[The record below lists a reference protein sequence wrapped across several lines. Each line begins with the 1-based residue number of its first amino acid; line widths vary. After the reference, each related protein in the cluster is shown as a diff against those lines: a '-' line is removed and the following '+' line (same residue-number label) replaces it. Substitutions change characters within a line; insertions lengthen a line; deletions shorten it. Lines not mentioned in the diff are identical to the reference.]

1 MIIKDF
7 IYIVLGGF
15 ALKYGGDFAVN
26 SSVNIAHMLNISER
40 VIGLTIVAIGTSLPE
55 LITSIVAIIK
65 KNDEIAEGN
74 IIGSCIINSCLI
86 LGAGAFIADI
96 PLTANH
102 IKDMAL
108 LLVCIVLIWLFAISN
123 KENILKRSHGI
134 ILLIIYLIYS
144 IKLFI

>member
-1 MIIKDF
+1 MKLGKLGEQF
-7 IYIVLGGF
+7 VLKSKKAF
-15 ALKYGGDFAVN
+15 NK
-26 SSVNIAHMLNISER
+26 
-40 VIGLTIVAIGTSLPE
+40 
-55 LITSIVAIIK
+55 ITYTGY
-65 KNDEIAEGN
+65 EIAEGN